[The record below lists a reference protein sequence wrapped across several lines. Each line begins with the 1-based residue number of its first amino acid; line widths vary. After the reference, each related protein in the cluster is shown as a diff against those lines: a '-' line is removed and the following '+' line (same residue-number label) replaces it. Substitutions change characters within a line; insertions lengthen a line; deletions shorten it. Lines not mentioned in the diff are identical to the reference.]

1 MNLSVLLGKELRE
14 QWRTYR
20 LLAMALVFV
29 AFAGLLSPIVAKVT
43 PELLK
48 NLPTG
53 TGQTITIELP
63 EPTAVDAIAQYL
75 KNLTQT
81 GIIVLI
87 LVAMGTVAQERER
100 GTVVTVLSKPVS
112 RLSFLRAKFIALT
125 LTLAASLVLATLA
138 CWTYTVVLFGPF
150 DAGVFFR
157 ASLLSALYLWVFLAV
172 TFLCSTLTRSP
183 IAAGELSIGIV
194 GGHQDDRGR
203 AGVLD
208 VPRGLNTAHLRHLDI
223 HQDEIGLQLLRE
235 GHGLLTIACLTHDL
249 EAQAVQNATGGA
261 SKQLV
266 VVDQHDTCRL
276 IQPVLVLHQSPSRKK
291 SLALPNNQ
299 A

>member
-29 AFAGLLSPIVAKVT
+29 AFAGLLSPIVAKVA

-112 RLSFLRAKFIALT
+112 RLSFLMAKFIALT

-150 DAGVFFR
+150 DAGVFIR

-183 IAAGELSIGIV
+183 IAAGGLSIGIYALV
-194 GGHQDDRGR
+194 SLLGIVPRIKPYVPAALIEGATRLALGESADAGR
-203 AGVLD
+203 AIATSLVAVL
-208 VPRGLNTAHLRHLDI
+208 
-223 HQDEIGLQLLRE
+223 
-235 GHGLLTIACLTHDL
+235 ACL
-249 EAQAVQNATGGA
+249 
-261 SKQLV
+261 
-266 VVDQHDTCRL
+266 
-276 IQPVLVLHQSPSRKK
+276 I
-291 SLALPNNQ
+291 LAHRTFEKREL
-299 A
+299 

>member
-112 RLSFLRAKFIALT
+112 RLSFLMAKFIALT

-150 DAGVFFR
+150 DAGVFVR

-183 IAAGELSIGIV
+183 IAAGGAV
-194 GGHQDDRGR
+194 H
-203 AGVLD
+203 
-208 VPRGLNTAHLRHLDI
+208 RHLCT
-223 HQDEIGLQLLRE
+223 GF
-235 GHGLLTIACLTHDL
+235 
-249 EAQAVQNATGGA
+249 AVGDRAA
-261 SKQLV
+261 
-266 VVDQHDTCRL
+266 
-276 IQPVLVLHQSPSRKK
+276 HQSLMCRQS
-291 SLALPNNQ
+291 SLQGPPASHSVNPLTLGGQSPRVLSLCSPV
-299 A
+299 